1 MQRVAILVDG
11 WNLLKAAD
19 RLKRRVNLVELA
31 HAALAQSPDR
41 YVAFQRFYIDPNSGF
56 GAAQQVGRLV
66 EEARGHAKLE
76 QQLRGPETDYEP
88 RFMEAYKQLAAG
100 RDVMVL
106 EGGRSW
112 REGYVAG
119 LSPRRKSSWCR
130 HKS

>member
-11 WNLLKAAD
+11 WNLLKAAG
-19 RLKRRVNLVELA
+19 RLQRRVNLAELA
-31 HAALAQSPDR
+31 HATLAHCPHR
-41 YVAFQRFYIDPNSGF
+41 YIAFQRFYIGPNSGF
-56 GAAQQVGRLV
+56 GTAQRVERLA
-66 EEARGHAKLE
+66 EEARSHAKPE

-106 EGGRSW
+106 EGERSW